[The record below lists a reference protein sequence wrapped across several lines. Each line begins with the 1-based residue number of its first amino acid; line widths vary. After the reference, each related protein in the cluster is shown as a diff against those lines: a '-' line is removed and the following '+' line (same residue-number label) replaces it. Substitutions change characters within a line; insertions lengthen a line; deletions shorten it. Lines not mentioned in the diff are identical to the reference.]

1 MRKTASGAAW
11 SASKSPAPKTRI
23 DTFSVLGRFV
33 VRAPWLMIA
42 AWVAVVGVLTL
53 AFPPLTKVVEGQTLQ
68 PLPAKAMAAAEQMAK
83 EFGESAQN
91 ILVVVLTDER
101 GLQPADE
108 DAYRKLATTLR
119 GKSNDVTGVQDIVA
133 TPALRSVMV
142 SPDDKAFYLAVNLR
156 APVGSPQSSQAYQRI
171 TAIAKQATAG
181 SPLTVDVTGQA
192 AIVGDASIVS
202 DRDMHVIEIATAFL
216 VLIILLVIYRRP
228 VTVLLPLITIGISVT
243 AAQGVVSALTQLG
256 LRVSALTIVLM
267 TAMIVGAGTDYA
279 VFLISRYHEYIRSG
293 TDSDLAVQQAL
304 RSIGKVIAASAATVA
319 VAFCGMVFTRL
330 PAFTSVGPAL
340 AVSIVIALLAAVT
353 LLPAILVLAGRRGWV
368 TPRGALT
375 GRLWQRSAVQI
386 VRRPKAHLLVSLSV
400 LIALAG
406 CAAFLQPTFDDR
418 LQLPQ
423 SAESNVGFSAMERHF
438 STSTLLPQYIYVHSP
453 DDLRTSRALA
463 DLDQM
468 AQRVSQLP
476 NIAAVRGITRPTGQP
491 LDQTKLS
498 SQAGAV
504 GDKLQDVS
512 TQISD
517 RTNDLDALTNGADQL
532 ATSLALVRDQ
542 IRSASGP
549 MTQLSAKLNQ
559 VQQQLGMATNL
570 LDKIRGLANPNGSVV
585 TLANNVVDAAAPM
598 LDALNNIPL
607 CNAQPA
613 CSAGRADLQ
622 QLVQARDNGTLAA
635 QPAVQSLQAA
645 VQGVSTL
652 LATADNSLRA
662 ASINTSAVPQQITR
676 IQTVANQLAD
686 GSRRLAEGVRALVNQ
701 TKQMGLGMSQ
711 AADVLL
717 SMKRD
722 ASQQPMAGM
731 YIPPQVLTS
740 DDFKNAAK
748 IFISPDGHSVRYV
761 IETKFD
767 PFSAAAM
774 DQVASILDT
783 ARGAQPNTS
792 LSDASISVLGTTATY
807 SAMRSY
813 FHDDVRLIAILTLL
827 VVFLILVVLLRAIVA
842 PLYLIAS
849 VVISFLSAVGL
860 GVVLFQFV
868 LGQPIYWN
876 VQAMAF
882 IVLVAV
888 GADYNLLLITRIRE
902 ESVSGIR
909 SGIIRA
915 VRSTGGVITSAGV
928 IFAASMFGLL
938 FGSLST
944 MTQIGFIVG
953 MGLLIDTFVVRTITV
968 PAMSALVGNANWWP
982 SKATHAT
989 DAPDTTNCAGTKVAP
1004 AAAEIPV
1011 QPMTKG
1017 IQGDFSHRLTT
1028 NNIRRSAASR
1038 RRALTQHGKGI
1049 RRSHGCPGTGLAG
1062 KASNAETAQGDPSYN
1077 RTVTE
1082 RLTDKQRAQL
1092 LRAHRETFRS
1102 GNHREAISAC
1112 AGLIAHETAS
1122 CPWLCGP

>member
-1 MRKTASGAAW
+1 MPCLFCRSYVPTLDTPMKGFIMSTE
-11 SASKSPAPKTRI
+11 PADPKTSTRF
-23 DTFSVLGRFV
+23 DALSVLGRFV

-42 AWVAVVGVLTL
+42 AWIAVVGVLTV

-68 PLPAKAMAAAEQMAK
+68 PLPPKAMAAAEQMAK
-83 EFGESAQN
+83 DFGESAQN
-91 ILVVVLTDER
+91 ILIVVLTDER

-108 DAYRKLATTLR
+108 DVYRKLATTLR
-119 GKSNDVTGVQDIVA
+119 GETNDVSGVQDIVA

-142 SPDDKAFYLAVNLR
+142 SPDNKAFYLAVNLR
-156 APVGSPQSSQAYQRI
+156 APAGSPQSSQAYQRI
-171 TAIAKQATAG
+171 AEIAKRATA
-181 SPLTVDVTGQA
+181 SSALTADVTGQA

-202 DRDMHVIEIATAFL
+202 ARDMHVIEIATALL

-293 TDSDLAVQQAL
+293 TDSDLAVRQAL

-368 TPRGALT
+368 TPRPALT

-418 LQLPQ
+418 LQLPR

-438 STSTLLPQYIYVHSP
+438 STSTMLPQYIYVQSP
-453 DDLRTSRALA
+453 HDLRTSRALA

-504 GDKLQDVS
+504 GSKLQDAS

-532 ATSLALVRDQ
+532 AASLAEVRDQ

-549 MTQLSAKLNQ
+549 MTQLTTTLNE
-559 VQQQLGMATNL
+559 VRQQLAAGANL
-570 LDKIRGLANPNGSVV
+570 LDNVRGLANGSVSTV
-585 TLANNVVDAAAPM
+585 ANHTADAAGAM
-598 LDALNNIPL
+598 LDALNNNPL
-607 CNAQPA
+607 CNSDPA
-613 CSAGRADLQ
+613 CRSHVA
-622 QLVQARDNGTLAA
+622 QLVQARSNGTLAS
-635 QPAVQSLQAA
+635 QPTVQGLQAA
-645 VQGVSTL
+645 VQNLTAL
-652 LATADNSLRA
+652 LTTAANSLRA
-662 ASINTSAVPQQITR
+662 AGPNTAGVQQQIAR
-676 IQTVANQLAD
+676 MQTVTDQLAD
-686 GSRRLAEGVRALVNQ
+686 GSQRLAEGVRILVNQ
-701 TKQMGLGMSQ
+701 TKQMGLGMNQ
-711 AADVLL
+711 AADLLL

-722 ASQQPMAGM
+722 ATQQSMAGM
-731 YIPPQVLTS
+731 YIPPQVLSS

-748 IFISPDGHSVRYV
+748 MFISPDGHSVRYV
-761 IETKFD
+761 VETKFD
-767 PFSAAAM
+767 PFSTAAM
-774 DQVASILDT
+774 DQVRSILDT

-813 FHDDVRLIAILTLL
+813 FHDDVRLIVILTLL

-860 GVVLFQFV
+860 GVVWFQFV

-902 ESVSGIR
+902 ESGFGIR

-915 VRSTGGVITSAGV
+915 VRSTGGVITSAGI

-953 MGLLIDTFVVRTITV
+953 MGLLIDTFVVRTVTV
-968 PAMSALVGNANWWP
+968 PAMAALVGTANWWP

-989 DAPDTTNCAGTKVAP
+989 DATDTTDRADTKVAP
-1004 AAAEIPV
+1004 CAAEISV
-1011 QPMTKG
+1011 QPVTKG
-1017 IQGDFSHRLTT
+1017 IQGDCSHRLAT
-1028 NNIRRSAASR
+1028 NNIRRSAAR
-1038 RRALTQHGKGI
+1038 RRRTLTQHGKRV
-1049 RRSHGCPGTGLAG
+1049 RRLSVAGT
-1062 KASNAETAQGDPSYN
+1062 
-1077 RTVTE
+1077 R
-1082 RLTDKQRAQL
+1082 
-1092 LRAHRETFRS
+1092 H
-1102 GNHREAISAC
+1102 
-1112 AGLIAHETAS
+1112 
-1122 CPWLCGP
+1122 

>member
-1 MRKTASGAAW
+1 MRKTASGVIS
-11 SASKSPAPKTRI
+11 SASTSTAPKTRI
-23 DTFSVLGRFV
+23 NAFSVLGRFL

-42 AWVAVVGVLTL
+42 AWIVVVGVLTL

-91 ILVVVLTDER
+91 ILIVVLTDER

-108 DAYRKLATTLR
+108 DVYRKLATTLR
-119 GKSNDVTGVQDIVA
+119 ETNDVTGVQDIIA

-142 SPDDKAFYLAVNLR
+142 SPDNKAFYLAVNLR
-156 APVGSPQSSQAYQRI
+156 APAGSPQSSQAYQRL
-171 TAIAKQATAG
+171 TAFAKQATAG
-181 SPLTVDVTGQA
+181 SPLTAAVTGQA

-202 DRDMHVIEIATAFL
+202 ARDMHVIEIATAFL

-243 AAQGVVSALTQLG
+243 AAQGVVSALTHLG

-293 TDSDLAVQQAL
+293 TDSDGAVQQAL
-304 RSIGKVIAASAATVA
+304 SSIGKVIAASAATVA

-353 LLPAILVLAGRRGWV
+353 LLPAIVVLAGRRGWV
-368 TPRGALT
+368 TPRPALT
-375 GRLWQRSAVQI
+375 SRLWQRSAVQI

-406 CAAFLQPTFDDR
+406 CAAFLRPTFNDR

-438 STSTLLPQYIYVHSP
+438 STSTLLPQWIYVHSP
-453 DDLRTSRALA
+453 HDLRTSRALA

-504 GDKLQDVS
+504 GAKLQDVS

-517 RTNDLDALTNGADQL
+517 RTNDIDALTNGADQL
-532 ATSLALVRDQ
+532 ATSLAQVRDQ
-542 IRSASGP
+542 IHSAGGP
-549 MTQLSAKLNQ
+549 MTQLTTTLNQ
-559 VQQQLGMATNL
+559 VQQQLGVATNV
-570 LDKIRGLANPNGSVV
+570 LDNMRRLANPNGSVV

-598 LDALNNIPL
+598 LDDLNNIPL
-607 CNAQPA
+607 CNVQPA
-613 CSAGRADLQ
+613 CSTGRADLQ
-622 QLVQARDNGTLAA
+622 QLVQARNNGTLAA

-645 VQGVSTL
+645 VQSLSTL
-652 LATADNSLRA
+652 LATAGNSLRA
-662 ASINTSAVPQQITR
+662 ASLNTSGVPQQIAR
-676 IQTVANQLAD
+676 MQTVADQLAD
-686 GSRRLAEGVRALVNQ
+686 GSRRLAEGVRTLVNQ

-711 AADVLL
+711 AADLL
-717 SMKRD
+717 VSMKRD
-722 ASQQPMAGM
+722 ASQQSMAGM

-748 IFISPDGHSVRYV
+748 MFISPDGHSVRYV
-761 IETKFD
+761 VETKFD

-774 DQVASILDT
+774 DQVTSILDT

-807 SAMRSY
+807 GAMRSY
-813 FHDDVRLIAILTLL
+813 FHDDVRLIVILTLL

-868 LGQPIYWN
+868 LGQQIYWN

-902 ESVSGIR
+902 ESGSGIR

-953 MGLLIDTFVVRTITV
+953 MGLLIDTFVVRTVTV
-968 PAMSALVGNANWWP
+968 PAMAALVGKANWWP
-982 SKATHAT
+982 SKATHAI
-989 DAPDTTNCAGTKVAP
+989 DAIDAIDAVDK
-1004 AAAEIPV
+1004 
-1011 QPMTKG
+1011 
-1017 IQGDFSHRLTT
+1017 LT
-1028 NNIRRSAASR
+1028 
-1038 RRALTQHGKGI
+1038 ALTPK
-1049 RRSHGCPGTGLAG
+1049 
-1062 KASNAETAQGDPSYN
+1062 
-1077 RTVTE
+1077 
-1082 RLTDKQRAQL
+1082 
-1092 LRAHRETFRS
+1092 
-1102 GNHREAISAC
+1102 
-1112 AGLIAHETAS
+1112 
-1122 CPWLCGP
+1122 

>member
-1 MRKTASGAAW
+1 MRKTAESSLSPTIAYQRDAGASGAVR
-11 SASKSPAPKTRI
+11 SASKSAAPKTSPASKTRI
-23 DTFSVLGRFV
+23 DAFSMLGGFV

-42 AWVAVVGVLTL
+42 AWIAVVGVLTV

-91 ILVVVLTDER
+91 ILIVVLTDER

-108 DAYRKLATTLR
+108 DVYRKLATTLR
-119 GKSNDVTGVQDIVA
+119 GETNDVTGVQDIVA

-142 SPDDKAFYLAVNLR
+142 SPDNKAFYLAVNLR
-156 APVGSPQSSQAYQRI
+156 APAGSPQSSQAYQRI

-181 SPLTVDVTGQA
+181 SPLTADVTGQA

-202 DRDMHVIEIATAFL
+202 ARDMHVIEIATAFL

-243 AAQGVVSALTQLG
+243 AAQGVVSVLTQLG

-279 VFLISRYHEYIRSG
+279 VFVISRYHEYIRSG
-293 TDSDLAVQQAL
+293 TDSDLAVLQAL

-319 VAFCGMVFTRL
+319 VAFCGMVFARL

-340 AVSIVIALLAAVT
+340 AASIGIALLAAVT

-368 TPRGALT
+368 TPRSALT

-406 CAAFLQPTFDDR
+406 CAAFLRPTFNDR

-453 DDLRTSRALA
+453 HDLRTSRALA

-517 RTNDLDALTNGADQL
+517 RTNDLDALTTGADQL
-532 ATSLALVRDQ
+532 ATSLAQVRDQ

-549 MTQLSAKLNQ
+549 MTQLTTTLNQ
-559 VQQQLGMATNL
+559 VQQQLGMAANL
-570 LDKIRGLANPNGSVV
+570 LDNIRGLANPNGSVA

-598 LDALNNIPL
+598 LDALNTIPL

-613 CSAGRADLQ
+613 CSTGRADLQ
-622 QLVQARDNGTLAA
+622 ELVQARNNGTLAA
-635 QPAVQSLQAA
+635 QPAAQSLQAA
-645 VQGVSTL
+645 VQSLSTL
-652 LATADNSLRA
+652 LATAGNSLRA
-662 ASINTSAVPQQITR
+662 ASINTSGVPQQIAR
-676 IQTVANQLAD
+676 MKTVADQLAD
-686 GSRRLAEGVRALVNQ
+686 GSRRLAEGVRTLVNQ
-701 TKQMGLGMSQ
+701 TKRMGLGMSQ
-711 AADVLL
+711 AADLLL

-722 ASQQPMAGM
+722 ASQQSMAGM

-740 DDFKNAAK
+740 DDFKNASK
-748 IFISPDGHSVRYV
+748 MFISPDGHSVRYV
-761 IETKFD
+761 VETKFD

-774 DQVASILDT
+774 DQVTSILDT

-792 LSDASISVLGTTATY
+792 LSDASISVVGTTATY

-813 FHDDVRLIAILTLL
+813 FHDDVRLIVILTLL

-849 VVISFLSAVGL
+849 VVISFLSAMGL

-902 ESVSGIR
+902 ESGSGIR
-909 SGIIRA
+909 TGIIRA
-915 VRSTGGVITSAGV
+915 VRSTGGVITSAGI

-938 FGSLST
+938 FGSVST
-944 MTQIGFIVG
+944 MVQTGFVVG
-953 MGLLIDTFVVRTITV
+953 MGLLIDTFVVRTVTV
-968 PAMSALVGNANWWP
+968 PAMAALVGKANWWP
-982 SKATHAT
+982 SKTTHAT
-989 DAPDTTNCAGTKVAP
+989 DATDATDAIDRAGTEVP
-1004 AAAEIPV
+1004 SCAAEISV
-1011 QPMTKG
+1011 QAVTNG
-1017 IQGDFSHRLTT
+1017 IQGDFSHRLAT
-1028 NNIRRSAASR
+1028 NDIRRSAAR
-1038 RRALTQHGKGI
+1038 RRRTLTQHGKRV
-1049 RRSHGCPGTGLAG
+1049 RRLSVAGT
-1062 KASNAETAQGDPSYN
+1062 
-1077 RTVTE
+1077 R
-1082 RLTDKQRAQL
+1082 
-1092 LRAHRETFRS
+1092 H
-1102 GNHREAISAC
+1102 
-1112 AGLIAHETAS
+1112 
-1122 CPWLCGP
+1122 